1 MVLPQSVWS
10 HRGLRNQLRESIQGQ
25 GVHGGLQGT
34 PGAERQVGQPQ
45 QAGHISV
52 GALGCS
58 RHRDEAFKVQGR
70 PGADSVSV
78 GQQAKPGSPA
88 QSLSGCQGT
97 CLSPQDQRQEWCFLP
112 PYSFCFSH
120 YTVAETVLQ
129 AGLGPRPRVVHAGS
143 ANSRGHTAVHSCQTL
158 PGLRGR
164 SSRATALAARCL
176 SPSVSWACH
185 RAWLEAGLPRE
196 RLNTALLTHLGFLAC
211 WRGLFTPKSL
221 PTSVPDPRLS
231 LPRPS
236 GPPNSVG

>member
-1 MVLPQSVWS
+1 M
-10 HRGLRNQLRESIQGQ
+10 
-25 GVHGGLQGT
+25 
-34 PGAERQVGQPQ
+34 
-45 QAGHISV
+45 

-70 PGADSVSV
+70 PGAGSVSV

-143 ANSRGHTAVHSCQTL
+143 ANSRGHTAVPFVSN
-158 PGLRGR
+158 PA
-164 SSRATALAARCL
+164 RAAWQVQPSDRLG
-176 SPSVSWACH
+176 SPV
-185 RAWLEAGLPRE
+185 
-196 RLNTALLTHLGFLAC
+196 
-211 WRGLFTPKSL
+211 
-221 PTSVPDPRLS
+221 SVPLCVLGLS
-231 LPRPS
+231 QGLA
-236 GPPNSVG
+236 

>member
-1 MVLPQSVWS
+1 MSGPCPGVWLLPQSVWS

-58 RHRDEAFKVQGR
+58 HHQDEAFKVQGR
-70 PGADSVSV
+70 PGAGSVSV

-120 YTVAETVLQ
+120 YTVAKTVLQ

-143 ANSRGHTAVHSCQTL
+143 ANLRGHTTVHSCQTL
-158 PGLRGR
+158 PGLSGR
-164 SSRATALAARCL
+164 SS
-176 SPSVSWACH
+176 
-185 RAWLEAGLPRE
+185 
-196 RLNTALLTHLGFLAC
+196 
-211 WRGLFTPKSL
+211 
-221 PTSVPDPRLS
+221 
-231 LPRPS
+231 
-236 GPPNSVG
+236 